1 MNKPTDECIG
11 VLFLDDGTPERDA
24 IRRILK
30 SQPHLTLFEIDSI
43 AELEKWVK
51 HPSVDLILSDLK
63 VWDSKELEVLERVRA
78 IDAQKPVVF
87 ITSLGSEQWA
97 VEAMKW
103 GAADYISTTTPGYA
117 VDLCERLRAVASG
130 INSPRDRFLS
140 QSLDLLSIA
149 GFDGYLKRWSSG
161 WQDVMGYSYDD
172 IMLAHLP
179 DLIHPDDL
187 ANVRQAGAQLR
198 DGQRVRSAELRLR
211 SKDGSYKWLLWNAT
225 PCVEEEVYF
234 LTAQDIT
241 SRKLVEEQLRESQVR
256 FQLIAS
262 ATKEAVWDWDLRA
275 NRLWRNESYN
285 QTFGDADA
293 GNVIEWWRQR
303 IHPDDL
309 ERVLAEVPVRAVDG
323 RQQWAMK
330 YRLRRLDGTYAHVY
344 DRGSVVFDHQGEP
357 LRMVGSLMDITEL
370 TNTEGKLRESEE
382 RFRLAAKA
390 THDAIWDWDLDKGHV
405 WRSDSFRTLF
415 GYSATD
421 ICGDFSWW
429 IDRVHPDDRQRVLS
443 TIPSPASPD
452 SQQCAME
459 YRFRKADGSYAD
471 VFDRGFV
478 MCGPTGNPIRMVG
491 TVTDISERRRAEE
504 LAHRQRS
511 ELAHIARISTMGEIA
526 TGLAHELNQ
535 PLTAISNYAESCM
548 RAIADKTP
556 GNEERLLSWIEKIS
570 INTHRAGEMI
580 RRLRAFTRKSEPRR
594 STVEL
599 NELVQEVIDLLEAD
613 TRLQNVRLRWDP
625 TGSVYA
631 VVDRIQIQQ
640 VLVNL
645 LLNAYEAMTVDRPD
659 QRQVTIAAAIA
670 DDKIEVSV
678 EDQGEGIPTESS
690 QRVFEAFFTSKPNGV
705 GIGLAI
711 SRSIVEDHGGRL
723 WFTLNPERGA
733 TFHFTLPMS
742 GVQDARS
749 TDRFRRG

>member
-1 MNKPTDECIG
+1 MSRPTDVSIG
-11 VLFLDDGTPERDA
+11 VLFLDDGTPECDA
-24 IRRILK
+24 VKRILK
-30 SQPHLTLFEIDSI
+30 SQPRLTLFEIHSLS
-43 AELEKWVK
+43 ELEAWVK

-63 VWDSKELEVLERVRA
+63 VWDSRELEVLERARA
-78 IDAQKPVVF
+78 IDPQKPVVL
-87 ITSLGSEQWA
+87 ITSRGSERWA
-97 VEAMKW
+97 VEAMQC
-103 GAADYISTTTPGYA
+103 GAADYISTNTPGFA
-117 VDLCERLRAVASG
+117 TDLREKLGAAVARFD
-130 INSPRDRFLS
+130 SPGDRFLS

-149 GFDGYLKRWSSG
+149 GFDGYLKRWSSS

-187 ANVRQAGAQLR
+187 ANVRQAGVQLR
-198 DGQRVRSAELRLR
+198 AGQRVRGEELRLR

-225 PCVEEEVYF
+225 PCVEEELYF
-234 LTAQDIT
+234 FAAQDIT

-262 ATKEAVWDWDLRA
+262 ATNEAVWDWDLRA
-275 NRLWRNESYN
+275 NRLWRNDSYN
-285 QTFGDADA
+285 HTFGDADSQ
-293 GNVIEWWRQR
+293 NVIEWWRQR
-303 IHPDDL
+303 IHPEDL

-344 DRGSVVFDHQGEP
+344 DRGSVVFDEPGEP

-370 TNTEGKLRESEE
+370 TNTEEKLRESDE

-390 THDAIWDWDLDKGHV
+390 TQDAIWDWDLDRGQV
-405 WRSDSFRTLF
+405 WRSDSFQTLF
-415 GYSATD
+415 GYSAAD
-421 ICGDFSWW
+421 ICGEFSWW
-429 IDRVHPDDRQRVLS
+429 IDRVHPEDRERVLS
-443 TIPSPASPD
+443 TIPSPESD
-452 SQQCAME
+452 SRQCAME
-459 YRFRKADGSYAD
+459 YRFRRADGSYAD

-478 MCGPTGNPIRMVG
+478 MCGPSGKPTRMVG

-504 LAHRQRS
+504 LAHMQRS

-535 PLTAISNYAESCM
+535 PLTAISNYAESCA
-548 RAIADKTP
+548 RAIAAKTP
-556 GNEERLLSWIEKIS
+556 ANEEKLLSWIEKIS
-570 INTHRAGEMI
+570 VNTHRAGEMI
-580 RRLRAFTRKSEPRR
+580 RRLRSFARKSEPRR
-594 STVEL
+594 STVEI
-599 NELVQEVIDLLEAD
+599 NELIHEVIDLLEAD
-613 TRLQNVRLRWDP
+613 TRLQNVRVRWESAD
-625 TGSVYA
+625 SVYA

-645 LLNAYEAMTVDRPD
+645 LLNAYEAMAANRPD
-659 QRQVTIAAAIA
+659 QRQVTIAATVA

-678 EDQGEGIPTESS
+678 EDLGEGIPAENS
-690 QRVFEAFFTSKPNGV
+690 QRVFEAFFTNKPNGV

-723 WFTLNPERGA
+723 WLIPNPERGV